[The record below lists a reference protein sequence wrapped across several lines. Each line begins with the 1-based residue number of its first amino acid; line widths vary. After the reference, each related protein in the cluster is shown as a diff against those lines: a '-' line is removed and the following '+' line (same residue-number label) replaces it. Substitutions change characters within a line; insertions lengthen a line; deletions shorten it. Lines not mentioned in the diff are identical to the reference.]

1 MPRDN
6 TIEVILNEGRG
17 ARLWKWNPNLTEH
30 EFSLWW
36 QDLKDSDFIKFYF
49 NIRSLPGKVQ
59 PYKAMTNGR
68 SDAQR
73 MHGDP
78 LHYRPY
84 YYCHFNEMDDSFIA
98 IGEENLRY
106 RPTARRDWREHWSD
120 WVLKRER
127 NRPVAF

>member
-1 MPRDN
+1 MPREN

-17 ARLWKWNPNLTEH
+17 ARLWRWNPNLTEH

-49 NIRSLPGKVQ
+49 NIRSLPGKLT
-59 PYKAMTNGR
+59 PMKAMTNGR

-73 MHGDP
+73 MQGDP
-78 LHYRPY
+78 LNYRPY

-98 IGEENLRY
+98 IGEDNLRY
-106 RPTARRDWREHWSD
+106 RPTSRRDWREEWRD
-120 WVLKRER
+120 WVMKREQ